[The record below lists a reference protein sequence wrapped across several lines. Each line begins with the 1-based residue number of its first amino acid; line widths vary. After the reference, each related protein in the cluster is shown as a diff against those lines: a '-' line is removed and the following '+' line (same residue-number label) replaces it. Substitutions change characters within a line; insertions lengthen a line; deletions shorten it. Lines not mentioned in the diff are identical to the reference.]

1 MDAAALSTLALADA
15 QAGLL
20 EKGDKKRQQ
29 DLDAL
34 NRLKA
39 LSEKQKLSSRE
50 MNEAAGIVD
59 RLQSTYGDLGLSVD
73 KATGKIY
80 GVAGALKAVSA
91 AMQSQAEE
99 SIRMAMLEAATNAE
113 LLSEEIRRLKKEWMS
128 SWTKSEEVNKAIMQM
143 ERENTKA
150 EALFRRLERLK
161 HGDKAAIT
169 GTDEQPRTPG
179 APQTGDPL
187 AAITQE
193 KKAVEDAAKFKENL
207 DERMHQAKLAMIEDE
222 YQRELA
228 AIKAKHMAERAEAAK
243 TGQNMAA
250 LMQVQQAEV
259 AVIQTEHRRKSAEEQ
274 KKADE
279 DRARNQRDLQEE
291 IEDLTIKTQ
300 TDGLD
305 QQLRLIEAQRRRA
318 LADAKALGTSVAA
331 INKRYDLEA
340 QLARKTSIDLP
351 RISTAGTFSAAMAS
365 RMGGSVEDKQ
375 LEVLK
380 NIAKTNQET
389 RDSIR
394 GIGRL
399 R

>member
-1 MDAAALSTLALADA
+1 
-15 QAGLL
+15 
-20 EKGDKKRQQ
+20 
-29 DLDAL
+29 
-34 NRLKA
+34 
-39 LSEKQKLSSRE
+39 
-50 MNEAAGIVD
+50 
-59 RLQSTYGDLGLSVD
+59 
-73 KATGKIY
+73 
-80 GVAGALKAVSA
+80 
-91 AMQSQAEE
+91 
-99 SIRMAMLEAATNAE
+99 
-113 LLSEEIRRLKKEWMS
+113 
-128 SWTKSEEVNKAIMQM
+128 
-143 ERENTKA
+143 
-150 EALFRRLERLK
+150 
-161 HGDKAAIT
+161 
-169 GTDEQPRTPG
+169 
-179 APQTGDPL
+179 
-187 AAITQE
+187 
-193 KKAVEDAAKFKENL
+193 
-207 DERMHQAKLAMIEDE
+207 MHQARLAMIENE
-222 YQRELA
+222 YQRELE

-243 TGQNMAA
+243 AGQNMAA
-250 LMQVQQAEV
+250 LMQVPQAEV

-340 QLARKTSIDLP
+340 QLARKTTVDLP

>member
-1 MDAAALSTLALADA
+1 MIQTLGKTALVVAGVAGGLMALGAAANAAAWSLGGLALAGKATAASLTFLLAHPVVALLAAVAAAGVALTVAMDAAALSTLALADA

-169 GTDEQPRTPG
+169 GTDEQPRTP
-179 APQTGDPL
+179 APRRPATPWPQS
-187 AAITQE
+187 
-193 KKAVEDAAKFKENL
+193 
-207 DERMHQAKLAMIEDE
+207 
-222 YQRELA
+222 
-228 AIKAKHMAERAEAAK
+228 
-243 TGQNMAA
+243 
-250 LMQVQQAEV
+250 
-259 AVIQTEHRRKSAEEQ
+259 RRKRRRPRMRPSS
-274 KKADE
+274 
-279 DRARNQRDLQEE
+279 
-291 IEDLTIKTQ
+291 
-300 TDGLD
+300 
-305 QQLRLIEAQRRRA
+305 RRA
-318 LADAKALGTSVAA
+318 LTSGCTRLGS
-331 INKRYDLEA
+331 
-340 QLARKTSIDLP
+340 P
-351 RISTAGTFSAAMAS
+351 
-365 RMGGSVEDKQ
+365 
-375 LEVLK
+375 
-380 NIAKTNQET
+380 
-389 RDSIR
+389 
-394 GIGRL
+394 
-399 R
+399 